1 MTKTAFRNA
10 SILACALAIGIAV
23 APRTAFADPSAAE
36 TSVARDHFKEGM
48 EAGKAGRWEEARA
61 AFQRSYDVWPRPLT
75 LLNLA
80 GAQAESGKL
89 VLASESYR
97 KFVREASAPGADP
110 KAVEQKA
117 AAQQSLASIEARLP
131 RVRIRVDGQQE
142 GDTVEMDGQ
151 PLSNGMLGVYFPADP
166 QEHRLAVT
174 RGGAQVATTT
184 FRLQEKETKDV
195 ALAAPPPATPAGSA
209 GSRPESPAWFKPTP
223 AQPRPAEQPSS
234 GGSIF
239 SSPWFWGIT
248 GVVVA
253 AGAVTGVV
261 LATSSS
267 GADAPA
273 PYTGN
278 VPPTRIVLR

>member
-1 MTKTAFRNA
+1 MRKNALRNA
-10 SILACALAIGIAV
+10 TILSCVLAIATL
-23 APRTAFADPSAAE
+23 ATPRTAFADPSPAE
-36 TSVARDHFKEGM
+36 ASVARDQFKEGM
-48 EAGKAGRWEEARA
+48 EAGKTGRWEDARA

-97 KFVREASAPGADP
+97 KFVREASAPGADA
-110 KAVEQKA
+110 KVAEQKA
-117 AAQQSLASIEARLP
+117 GAQQSLASIEARLP
-131 RVRIRVDGQQE
+131 RVRVRVDGQQE

-151 PLSNGMLGVYFPADP
+151 PLSNGMLGVYYPADP
-166 QEHRLAVT
+166 QEHHLTVM

-195 ALAAPPPATPAGSA
+195 ALVAPPPAAPRATPAQKPDGA
-209 GSRPESPAWFKPTP
+209 AWFKPTP
-223 AQPRPAEQPSS
+223 AQPRPAEQPSG

-248 GVVVA
+248 ATVVA